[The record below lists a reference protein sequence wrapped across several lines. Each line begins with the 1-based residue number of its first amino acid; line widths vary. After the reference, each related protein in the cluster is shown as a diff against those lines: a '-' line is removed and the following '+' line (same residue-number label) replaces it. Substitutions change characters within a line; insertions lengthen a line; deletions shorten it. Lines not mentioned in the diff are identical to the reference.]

1 MTESPTPYDRIGGEA
16 GVRRLTQRFYALM
29 DSLPEA
35 AACRAIH
42 PPSLAGSEQKLFDYL
57 TGWLG
62 GPPIYVQKNGPP
74 MLRRRHLHAPIAGP
88 EIEGWLLCF
97 RQAWAETVTD
107 AALTEAV
114 LPQVEHLAR
123 HMRNREDAAWTPP
136 A

>member
-1 MTESPTPYDRIGGEA
+1 MTEAPTPYDRIGGEA
-16 GVRRLTQRFYALM
+16 GVRRLTSRFYALM
-29 DSLPEA
+29 DTLPEA

-42 PPSLAGSEQKLFDYL
+42 PPSLAGSEAKLFDYL

-62 GPPIYVQKNGPP
+62 GPPVYVRKHGHP

-97 RQAWAETVTD
+97 RQAWAETVQD
-107 AALTEAV
+107 AALGAAV

-136 A
+136 E